1 MDHTN
6 PKMIVRNKISTS
18 YGLIVYTIHKAQVW
32 FLLTRRRDTFSYECI
47 LRGLYTPELLRE
59 YVINTTTDERDR
71 LLRHDFD
78 LLWKD
83 LWVSPKRRL
92 YRAELKRAKEV
103 YEQNIEEIRKL
114 IQEAPSVG
122 NDIWEFPKGR
132 MFVEENAY
140 QCALREFE
148 EETNVSSHL
157 VTLMKDAGSFEDN
170 YQGTDHKM
178 YRSVYFLG
186 NIPNGKALE
195 FKYLECPHH
204 IREPYISD
212 EVMDIR
218 WMTYQ
223 DATDTI
229 IPSRKK
235 VLDQVNDFLNKTF
248 QE

>member
-1 MDHTN
+1 MDHSH
-6 PKMIVRNKISTS
+6 PKMVVRNKISTS
-18 YGLIVYTIHKAQVW
+18 YGLIVYTVYKAQVW

-47 LRGLYTPELLRE
+47 LRGLYTPELLLE
-59 YVINTTTDERDR
+59 YVLNTTAEERQR
-71 LLRHDFD
+71 LLEYEFD

-92 YRAELKRAKEV
+92 YRAELKRAKEIFD
-103 YEQNIEEIRKL
+103 QNIDRIRQL
-114 IQEAPSVG
+114 IREAPSVG
-122 NDIWEFPKGR
+122 SDIWEFPKGR
-132 MFVEENAY
+132 MFVEENVY

-148 EETNVSSHL
+148 EETNLPSDM
-157 VTLMKDAGSFEDN
+157 VTIVKEAGAFEDN

-186 NIPNGKALE
+186 YIPNGKTIE

-204 IREPYISD
+204 LRPPYISD

-218 WMTYQ
+218 WMPYQ
-223 DATDTI
+223 EACSMI
-229 IPSRKK
+229 IPSRKP
-235 VLDQVNDFLNKTF
+235 VLEQVNDFLNKNY